1 MEYDKPSLDLSSSEE
16 KKEKEK
22 KIKNKRKEKGICK
35 CLGNG
40 EEEVPLENKKSIFKL
55 IWKSKASGYL
65 CKVRRCDS
73 YITKE

>member
-22 KIKNKRKEKGICK
+22 KIKNKRKEKGIYK

-40 EEEVPLENKKSIFKL
+40 EEKVPLENKKSIFKP
-55 IWKSKASGYL
+55 IWKSKAGSYL

-73 YITKE
+73 YIIKE